1 MSCREQAG
9 IRARLWPN
17 PSVARFAGRPGVLHE
32 PAGQLVAVFI
42 AIVLRWRWRMLSRC
56 SRAGGC
62 ADAPSQRLE
71 DRVAAGSRVE
81 RRCTALCEPVSGQR
95 PGKRARGWMLAGAC
109 GRVLPGMAVA
119 ELAPAAPSCLHPSI
133 PDGIVARWAWVLR
146 SASARGKWPL
156 WRDAI
161 WWCRRLPAESERS
174 DFTSCGDVQAPVAHS
189 AGRRRPGDPSP
200 SCAVLP
206 DPGLG
211 LEAGPR

>member
-17 PSVARFAGRPGVLHE
+17 PSAARFAGRPGVLHE

-81 RRCTALCEPVSGQR
+81 RRCTALCEPVVGQR
-95 PGKRARGWMLAGAC
+95 TGKARGWMLAGAC

-133 PDGIVARWAWVLR
+133 PDGICGAMGVGSAVGVSNEENGRCGAMRSGGAAASRQNLNGPISRAAEMCRLRLRIPRDGGGRETRPPAAR
-146 SASARGKWPL
+146 
-156 WRDAI
+156 
-161 WWCRRLPAESERS
+161 
-174 DFTSCGDVQAPVAHS
+174 SCLIPV
-189 AGRRRPGDPSP
+189 
-200 SCAVLP
+200 
-206 DPGLG
+206 
-211 LEAGPR
+211 

>member
-1 MSCREQAG
+1 MLTGADATGIGDVVSRAG
-9 IRARLWPN
+9 WDPRSL
-17 PSVARFAGRPGVLHE
+17 VAEPVSGAFRRTAGVLHE

-71 DRVAAGSRVE
+71 DRLAAGSRVE

-95 PGKRARGWMLAGAC
+95 PGKRARGWMLAGRAAGSAAWHGGC
-109 GRVLPGMAVA
+109 Q
-119 ELAPAAPSCLHPSI
+119 LAPAAPSCLHPSI

-146 SASARGKWPL
+146 PASARGKWPL

-161 WWCRRLPAESERS
+161 WWCRRFPAESERS
-174 DFTSCGDVQAPVAHS
+174 GFTSCGDVQAPVAHS
-189 AGRRRPGDPSP
+189 RDGGGREPIPQLR
-200 SCAVLP
+200 
-206 DPGLG
+206 GL
-211 LEAGPR
+211 A

>member
-1 MSCREQAG
+1 MSCCEQAG

-17 PSVARFAGRPGVLHE
+17 PSAARFAGQPGVLHE

-81 RRCTALCEPVSGQR
+81 RRCTTLCEPVSGQR
-95 PGKRARGWMLAGAC
+95 TGKRARGMLAGAC

-119 ELAPAAPSCLHPSI
+119 ELAPAVPSCLHLPS
-133 PDGIVARWAWVLR
+133 PMA
-146 SASARGKWPL
+146 L
-156 WRDAI
+156 WRDGRGFCGRCQHEENGRCGAMRSGGAAASRQNLNGPI
-161 WWCRRLPAESERS
+161 SRAAEMCRLRLRIPR
-174 DFTSCGDVQAPVAHS
+174 DGG
-189 AGRRRPGDPSP
+189 GRETRPP

-206 DPGLG
+206 DPV
-211 LEAGPR
+211 